1 MVEEEI
7 LEILSEFGP
16 LSSQEIERELRSRGF
31 DIRSRTVRYHLKKM
45 ELEGF
50 VSKNNHGKSQITA
63 KGIEFLKSVRTSER
77 LGEFTERIELNVYSC
92 DFDVFRMRGKV
103 PTNVAFIRKDYFEKC
118 VQILAEMEEFPF
130 LIHRGVFIADEGEE
144 LSGKI
149 VPDGFFA
156 VVTISNTIYDVLL
169 RSAGVNT
176 YPEYS
181 ALVRVEKMI
190 PKRILELISYA
201 GTTMSPGWLLL
212 RSKLTSVGSILRTG
226 DGVIISA
233 VRSFS
238 RYAIDIVVRNVELAS
253 SKGFGGVLAVLHP
266 SDKRFSL
273 PTGKRARLFVSAGL
287 NHVAPIY
294 EMGIEMD
301 VKVNEVLLDFA
312 KFKPI
317 KNIK

>member
-16 LSSQEIERELRSRGF
+16 LSSQEIEKELQSRGF
-31 DIRSRTVRYHLKKM
+31 EIRSRTVRYHLKKL
-45 ELEGF
+45 ELRGL
-50 VSKNNHGKSQITA
+50 VSKNDYGKSQITT
-63 KGIEFLKSVRTSER
+63 KGMEFLRGVKTSER

-92 DFDVFRMRGKV
+92 DFDIFRMKGKV
-103 PTNVAFIRKDYFEKC
+103 PTNVAFIRKENFENC
-118 VQILAEMEEFPF
+118 IRILEEMENFPF

-144 LSGKI
+144 LGGKT
-149 VPDGFFA
+149 VPQGLFA
-156 VVTISNTIYDVLL
+156 IVTISNTIYDVLL

-176 YPEYS
+176 YPEFS
-181 ALVRVEKMI
+181 ALVGVEKMI

-212 RSKLTSVGSILRTG
+212 RSRLTSVSSILRTG
-226 DGVIISA
+226 DGIIISA

-253 SKGFGGVLAVLHP
+253 SKGFGGVLAILHP

-287 NHVAPIY
+287 NHLAPIH

-301 VKVNEVLLDFA
+301 VRVNEILLEFT

-317 KNIK
+317 SQVK

>member
-31 DIRSRTVRYHLKKM
+31 EISSRTVRYHLKKL
-45 ELEGF
+45 ELKGL
-50 VSKNNHGKSQITA
+50 VSKNDHGRSQITT
-63 KGIEFLKSVRTSER
+63 KGIEVLKSIKTSER

-92 DFDVFRMRGKV
+92 DFDIFRMRGKV
-103 PTNVAFIRKDYFEKC
+103 PTNVAFIKKENFEKC
-118 VQILAEMEEFPF
+118 VQILEEMENFPF
-130 LIHRGVFIADEGEE
+130 LIYPGVFIADEGED

-149 VPDGFFA
+149 VPRGFFA
-156 VVTISNTIYDVLL
+156 IVTISNTIYDVLL

-176 YPEYS
+176 YPEFS
-181 ALVRVEKMI
+181 ALVGVEKMV

-212 RSKLTSVGSILRTG
+212 RSRLTSVSSILRTG
-226 DGVIISA
+226 DGIVISA

-238 RYAIDIVVRNVELAS
+238 RYAIDIVVRNIELAS
-253 SKGFGGVLAVLHP
+253 SKGFGGVLAILHP

-287 NHVAPIY
+287 NHLAPIY

-301 VKVNEVLLDFA
+301 VKVNEVLVDFTN
-312 KFKPI
+312 FKPI
-317 KNIK
+317 SHIK